1 MFETLGQRNRLT
13 AKFFSSYDGP
23 QLDEKALLRAAE
35 GGLSSLE
42 YVELCR
48 WLATRLKPLCGLE
61 ESITSGPGEILNIL
75 KQHYKKERKKT
86 ACFCVAYN
94 NKNK

>member
-23 QLDEKALLRAAE
+23 LLDEKALLRAAE

-75 KQHYKKERKKT
+75 KQHFKKERKQHVFVLRTVTK
-86 ACFCVAYN
+86 
-94 NKNK
+94 K